1 MLRHGEGATPLFFRK
16 GIALMLLL
24 AFTAYATLEVLIQPL
39 LEIGSLPVKE
49 HVLAFVPGDLEER
62 FASVIIVGD
71 RVRCSLIG

>member
-1 MLRHGEGATPLFFRK
+1 
-16 GIALMLLL
+16 MLLL

-49 HVLAFVPGDLEER
+49 HILAFSPGGLEER

-71 RVRCSLIG
+71 RVRCSLID